1 MAVVEPTNLSV
12 KSLKGLHL
20 YHSGISNCAM
30 RVRITL
36 EEKGLEWTS
45 HHFNLLE
52 GEHLTEEY
60 FGINPNGVV
69 PTLVHDGVV
78 IIESQDI
85 IDYLD
90 QTYVDPPLRPK
101 DPEQVKIMQDWVAR
115 SAEIHVKAV
124 KTYIYD
130 KKIRHSMKKSED
142 EQEKYKKLQTNEELL
157 EFHKKSSTNTF
168 SSAELNRAAEILHE
182 CFDEADTILSRQAWL
197 AGDNFS
203 LADIAWIPLQFT
215 LEQLAKYP
223 FEKHPHVLEWVKR
236 IKEKESFQN
245 GVLKWW
251 PMPMETDNLQ
261 KAG

>member
-1 MAVVEPTNLSV
+1 M

-36 EEKGLEWTS
+36 EEKGLDWTS
-45 HHFNLLE
+45 HHLDLVK
-52 GEHLTEEY
+52 GEHLTEDY

-90 QTYVDPPLRPK
+90 QTYAEPPLRPS
-101 DPEQVKIMQDWVAR
+101 DPESSSVMHEWMAR
-115 SAEIHVKAV
+115 SSEIHVKAV

-130 KKIRHSMKKSED
+130 KKMRHSMKKSDAEN
-142 EQEKYKKLQTNEELL
+142 ERYRTLQTNQELL
-157 EFHKKSSTNTF
+157 DFHKKSSESAF
-168 SSAELNRAAEILHE
+168 SQAELDRAERILDDCFAEANEILGH
-182 CFDEADTILSRQAWL
+182 SHWL
-197 AGDNFS
+197 AGDQFS
-203 LADIAWIPLQFT
+203 LADIAWIPLHFT
-215 LEQLAKYP
+215 LEQLAGYDFSRFP
-223 FEKHPHVLEWVKR
+223 NVSDWVGR
-236 IKEKESFQN
+236 ISERSSFQN

-251 PMPMETDNLQ
+251 PMPLQSVQTQ

>member
-1 MAVVEPTNLSV
+1 MGVVEPKTLAV
-12 KSLKGLHL
+12 KAYKGLHL

-36 EEKGLEWTS
+36 EEKGLDWTS
-45 HHFNLLE
+45 HHLDLVK

-90 QTYVDPPLRPK
+90 QTYPDPPLRPT
-101 DPEQVKIMQDWVAR
+101 DNDAITVMHDWMSR

-124 KTYIYD
+124 KTFIYD
-130 KKIRHSMKKSED
+130 KKMRHSMKKTDAEN
-142 EQEKYKKLQTNEELL
+142 ERYRTLQTNQELL
-157 EFHKKSSTNTF
+157 DFHKKSSQNAF
-168 SSAELNRAAEILHE
+168 SDAELQRAENILNECFSEADEIL
-182 CFDEADTILSRQAWL
+182 SKNAWL
-197 AGDNFS
+197 AGDGFS
-203 LADIAWIPLQFT
+203 LADVAWIPLQFT
-215 LEQLAKYP
+215 LEQLAEYDFSRFP
-223 FEKHPHVLEWVKR
+223 NVLNWVTR
-236 IKEKESFQN
+236 IKARPSFQN

-251 PMPMETDNLQ
+251 PMPLQ
-261 KAG
+261 DAPTQKVG